1 MTKLQQ
7 IEQSIEALSDAELKE
22 LAAWFE
28 ELRWQRWD
36 RQLEAD
42 VATGKLDKLISAAKA
57 EIASGKT
64 KPL

>member
-7 IEQSIEALSDAELKE
+7 IEQSIEALSDAEIKE
-22 LAAWFE
+22 LAAWLE

-42 VATGKLDKLISAAKA
+42 VAAGKLDELISEAKA
-57 EIASGKT
+57 EISAGKT
-64 KPL
+64 TPL

>member
-1 MTKLQQ
+1 MTRLQQ
-7 IEQSIEALSDAELKE
+7 IEQSIEALSDAEIKE

-42 VATGKLDKLISAAKA
+42 VAAGKLDELISEAKA
-57 EIASGKT
+57 EILAGKT
-64 KPL
+64 TPL

>member
-7 IEQSIEALSDAELKE
+7 IERSIEALSDAEIKE

-42 VATGKLDKLISAAKA
+42 VAAGKLDKLADEAWA
-57 EIASGKT
+57 EHRAGKT
-64 KPL
+64 RPL

>member
-7 IEQSIEALSDAELKE
+7 IEQSIEALSDAEINE

-42 VATGKLDKLISAAKA
+42 VAAGKLDRLA
-57 EIASGKT
+57 EEAWAEHRAGKSR
-64 KPL
+64 PL

>member
-7 IEQSIEALSDAELKE
+7 IEQSIEALSDAEIKE

-42 VATGKLDKLISAAKA
+42 VAAGKLDELISEAKA
-57 EIASGKT
+57 EISAGKT
-64 KPL
+64 TPL

>member
-7 IEQSIEALSDAELKE
+7 IEQSIEALSDAEIKE

-42 VATGKLDKLISAAKA
+42 VAAGKLDELISEAKA
-57 EIASGKT
+57 EILAGKT
-64 KPL
+64 TPL